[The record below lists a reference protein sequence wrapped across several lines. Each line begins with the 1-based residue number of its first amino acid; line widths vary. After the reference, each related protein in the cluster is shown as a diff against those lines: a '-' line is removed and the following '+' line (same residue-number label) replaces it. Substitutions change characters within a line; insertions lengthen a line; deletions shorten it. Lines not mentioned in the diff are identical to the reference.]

1 MIQKCALA
9 LRKMQLRK
17 LENWILLR
25 IWLQK
30 LKNGW
35 SMEADDFSVKILP
48 DMEELWPSM
57 ACLSTKQLIPSY
69 HPPRSYSNLVW

>member
-35 SMEADDFSVKILP
+35 SMEADDFL
-48 DMEELWPSM
+48 
-57 ACLSTKQLIPSY
+57 
-69 HPPRSYSNLVW
+69 